1 MATPTPEDQPR
12 SQPSVEPTRS
22 YENKTEATLGHSHD
36 AAPGPTA
43 PVDSEK
49 GAGSADGDD
58 DKAEEGDYA
67 TGLKLFILM
76 TSLLLCQF
84 LVALDMV
91 SLPLASSPYSSLP

>member
-1 MATPTPEDQPR
+1 MATATPENQPR
-12 SQPSVEPTRS
+12 SQPSVELTGS
-22 YENKTEATLGHSHD
+22 YESKTEETLSQSHD
-36 AAPGPTA
+36 AAPGLTA

-49 GAGSADGDD
+49 GIGSADGDD

-67 TGLKLFILM
+67 TGLKLFVLM

-91 SLPLASSPYSSLP
+91 SLPLVFSP